1 MFWNKDSRHTPVNA
15 EQNSRAK
22 VVLSIFIPVFLSKSI
37 LLSRL
42 NFKAYDRMNRNIWS
56 CAISDFEIEK
66 QEINLTYFIL
76 HNIFQKIKFFLENI
90 ALNIE
95 GFSQT
100 CVTSAGRDIF
110 PDKNQGKV
118 EVHEHKI

>member
-1 MFWNKDSRHTPVNA
+1 
-15 EQNSRAK
+15 
-22 VVLSIFIPVFLSKSI
+22 
-37 LLSRL
+37 
-42 NFKAYDRMNRNIWS
+42 MNRNIWS
-56 CAISDFEIEK
+56 FAIWDFEIEK

-76 HNIFQKIKFFLENI
+76 HNFLRKIKFFLENI

-118 EVHEHKI
+118 EVYEHQI